1 LECGSRLLCWDNSAL
16 SLLPLERFCLDY
28 TFTPGVSRQT
38 LGTVGRK
45 FQGGLLE
52 FLGFMLS
59 PLSWWNDWFVNIP
72 IALTGGWVA
81 AWFYQPAFLP
91 AVIFTYWLTNIAGF
105 VLMHKGAQ
113 KFVGNK
119 DKPYTRRNL
128 VHDVC
133 VSLVYTVIIITLV
146 KLDVFGPFNVYSLE
160 KFSPAR

>member
-1 LECGSRLLCWDNSAL
+1 M
-16 SLLPLERFCLDY
+16 
-28 TFTPGVSRQT
+28 
-38 LGTVGRK
+38 GRR

-72 IALTGGWVA
+72 IALAGGWVA
-81 AWFYQPAFLP
+81 AWFYRPAFLP
-91 AVIFTYWLTNIAGF
+91 AVIVTYWLTNIAGF
-105 VLMHKGAQ
+105 ILMHKGAQ
-113 KFVGNK
+113 RLTSKE

-133 VSLVYTVIIITLV
+133 VSLVYTAIIIVLA
-146 KLDVFGPFNVYSLE
+146 KLDVLGPLDAHFLE